1 MITLIYGL
9 QVMIVGVLIVFAGL
23 TILIGCIKGM
33 EKVLERLP
41 EWKQKLPTAQVS
53 QVKERLAAAA
63 AQLKGNTT
71 VNPNKAT
78 TENTD
83 ELVAVITAAVAAMMA
98 QEAAQAAAS
107 VEGEEPAVEE
117 VKGFVVRSIR
127 RVSNASAWN
136 RAGREEQIYSR
147 L

>member
-1 MITLIYGL
+1 MIALIYGL
-9 QVMIVGVLIVFAGL
+9 QVMIVGLLIVFAGL

-33 EKVLERLP
+33 EKVMERLP
-41 EWKQKLPTAQVS
+41 EWQGKLPTAQI
-53 QVKERLAAAA
+53 KEKLNAGV
-63 AQLKGNTT
+63 AQLKGKLP
-71 VNPNKAT
+71 VNPKKAA

-83 ELVAVITAAVAAMMA
+83 ELVAVITAAVAAMIA
-98 QEAAQAAAS
+98 QENAQAAAAAE
-107 VEGEEPAVEE
+107 EGEEPAAEE

-127 RVSNASAWN
+127 RVSTASAWN